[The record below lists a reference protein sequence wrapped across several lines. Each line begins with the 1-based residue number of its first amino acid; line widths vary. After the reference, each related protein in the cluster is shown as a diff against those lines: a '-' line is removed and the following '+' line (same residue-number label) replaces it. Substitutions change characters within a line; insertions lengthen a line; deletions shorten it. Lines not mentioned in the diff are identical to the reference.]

1 MLVSKIKKALCNLIQ
16 YSSRLIV
23 MLQYF
28 LLEKNTAFTKVTVI
42 VDVNYTERSERLLN
56 TLTGQLLSQL
66 SVG

>member
-16 YSSRLIV
+16 YSSRLIA

-28 LLEKNTAFTKVTVI
+28 LLEKNTVYTKVTVI
-42 VDVNYTERSERLLN
+42 VDVNYTERSERLFN